1 MEEFYYQKMDRQ
13 KQAVYH
19 GMLQGVRQLADQI
32 QLPRVDG
39 KELYDIFFQM
49 RHVHPE
55 IFMGGRVF
63 MEILPDSPEP
73 DFRAGISV

>member
-49 RHVHPE
+49 RN
-55 IFMGGRVF
+55 ILGGRVF
-63 MEILPDSPEP
+63 MEILPRLPEP

>member
-39 KELYDIFFQM
+39 NIL
-49 RHVHPE
+49 
-55 IFMGGRVF
+55 GGRVF
-63 MEILPDSPEP
+63 MEILPRLPEP